1 MKYGSLI
8 IEKKEYV
15 LLKRILNISSYAKD
29 FDTQRAIKCLNDNL
43 KNAQILDEEDVPKDV
58 IRFNSNILVEFNENL
73 NKHLHLV
80 IPANKNIK
88 ENKISVITPLGA
100 LLFGCGEGDVLH
112 EKLGSGIQHLQI
124 KKVIQDNMQGKIDV
138 VI

>member
-43 KNAQILDEEDVPKDV
+43 KNAQILDEEDVPTDV
-58 IRFNSNILVEFNENL
+58 IRFNSNILVEINENL
-73 NKHLHLV
+73 NKHLDLV
-80 IPANKNIK
+80 IPANKNI
-88 ENKISVITPLGA
+88 EEGKISVITPLAA
-100 LLFGCGEGDVLH
+100 LLFGCAEGDVLH

-124 KKVIQDNMQGKIDV
+124 KKVIQDNMQGKIDL

>member
-43 KNAQILDEEDVPKDV
+43 KNAQILDEEDVPTDV

-73 NKHLHLV
+73 KKHLHLV
-80 IPANKNIK
+80 IPASKNIK
-88 ENKISVITPLGA
+88 EDKISVITPLGA
-100 LLFGCGEGDVLH
+100 LLFGCAEGDVLH

-124 KKVIQDNMQGKIDV
+124 KKVIQDNMQGKIDL

>member
-43 KNAQILDEEDVPKDV
+43 KNAQILDEEDVPTDV

-88 ENKISVITPLGA
+88 EDKISVITPLGA
-100 LLFGCGEGDVLH
+100 LLFGCAEGDVR
-112 EKLGSGIQHLQI
+112 
-124 KKVIQDNMQGKIDV
+124 DV
-138 VI
+138 

>member
-43 KNAQILDEEDVPKDV
+43 KNAQILDEEDVPTDV

-88 ENKISVITPLGA
+88 EDKISVITPLGA
-100 LLFGCGEGDVLH
+100 LLFGCAEGYVLH

-124 KKVIQDNMQGKIDV
+124 KKVIQNNMQGKIDL

>member
-73 NKHLHLV
+73 
-80 IPANKNIK
+80 
-88 ENKISVITPLGA
+88 TPLTA
-100 LLFGCGEGDVLH
+100 LYSMPTMLKFP
-112 EKLGSGIQHLQI
+112 SFS
-124 KKVIQDNMQGKIDV
+124 
-138 VI
+138 